1 MPRIMTCGIGTWLCH
16 VSGLTEDVMNEK
28 IAGLAGDCKFS
39 VSIVS
44 SLMPS
49 ETFLLIHMFY
59 YIDVNATLI
68 HTSLSYS

>member
-1 MPRIMTCGIGTWLCH
+1 
-16 VSGLTEDVMNEK
+16 MNEK

-49 ETFLLIHMFY
+49 ETFHRCKCDSYTHITFVLLIHRHG
-59 YIDVNATLI
+59 VL
-68 HTSLSYS
+68 SLDLVC